1 MQEFYKNHYK
11 RGLLYSFILSALLF
25 LATGIFGKNKLF
37 LMLNGNM
44 GIVADYVFA
53 FFTWLGNGSLWVV
66 LLLITLFV
74 LRRKDAWPLLVG
86 GFILSTILT
95 QICKYWIIPREPR
108 PWSAFTDHSLF
119 HHVSF
124 VEPLLIS
131 SFPSGHT
138 ATAFSIYLTL
148 CLLIRKKWWV
158 MTGLLYAILVGY
170 SRIYLAQHFPFD
182 VAAGIIVAII
192 SVSASLPLQ
201 KLWTNRII
209 EKNKLAQI

>member
-1 MQEFYKNHYK
+1 MHQFYKDHYK
-11 RGLLYSFILSALLF
+11 KGLLYSFILSIALF
-25 LATGIFGKNKLF
+25 LPTWIFGKKEFF

-44 GIVADYVFA
+44 GIVADYIFV
-53 FFTWLGNGSLWVV
+53 FFTWLGDGSLWIV
-66 LLLITLFV
+66 LLLITLFI
-74 LRRKDAWPLLVG
+74 LKRKDAWPLLVSS
-86 GFILSTILT
+86 FILSTIFT

-108 PWSAFTDHSLF
+108 PWTAITDHSLF

-138 ATAFSIYLTL
+138 AAAFSIYLVL
-148 CLLIRKKWWV
+148 CLLIRQKWWV
-158 MTGLLYAILVGY
+158 LTGLLYAVLVGY

-201 KLWTNRII
+201 KLWTNR
-209 EKNKLAQI
+209 NK